1 MTDGIRDMRMPAVV
15 EETGNSCHQKS
26 YHQDLEVYSRT
37 TWTTETH
44 QGVANYT
51 GCQDNVFRG
60 NVPLSNPDGLTG
72 KANLYTYINWNS
84 TSPSP
89 EIGQSTTS
97 G

>member
-26 YHQDLEVYSRT
+26 HHQYLEVYSRT
-37 TWTTETH
+37 TWTTGTH

-51 GCQDNVFRG
+51 SCQDNVFRG

-72 KANLYTYINWNS
+72 KANLYTP
-84 TSPSP
+84 TS
-89 EIGQSTTS
+89 IGTAHPLAQR
-97 G
+97 